1 MVLDQKWVVNSIP
14 DVKIEFGHI
23 WSLNAT
29 IFQSVDKNGISNFSR
44 TVWGFKCDDL
54 LIHITQAIHHWK
66 VWSLSFH
73 WKKINVM
80 WPKLIE
86 IERNENLKIFH
97 FFKKNQH
104 FFKFWKSPE
113 KTAPGAVFF
122 LKSWFNFKTSQNR
135 FKTFSEVAEGIVR
148 KVWLHT
154 LWFWGFKCDDFTLC
168 EIVAFKSQER
178 SFLTSKARD
187 LLIWKLKIVAFKDEM
202 CNHHSEVWNTWTT
215 PKSYHP
221 FNMVTLFTLLV
232 LKCDDLLHSQK
243 FDISK
248 FDKN

>member
-1 MVLDQKWVVNSIP
+1 MTKTHRNRKKWKFETFP
-14 DVKIEFGHI
+14 F
-23 WSLNAT
+23 
-29 IFQSVDKNGISNFSR
+29 FQ
-44 TVWGFKCDDL
+44 
-54 LIHITQAIHHWK
+54 
-66 VWSLSFH
+66 
-73 WKKINVM
+73 KKIN
-80 WPKLIE
+80 IFS
-86 IERNENLKIFH
+86 NFENPLK
-97 FFKKNQH
+97 KQLQ
-104 FFKFWKSPE
+104 E
-113 KTAPGAVFF
+113 LFF

-232 LKCDDLLHSQK
+232 LKCDDLLHSQSQEWQYLSSEYLIFVK
-243 FDISK
+243 FWNIK
-248 FDKN
+248 FLWMQQIVAFKYQ